1 MGRLKLKPY
10 MLQLVTHELM
20 FVQVV
25 LLSKT
30 HSMFSFIMGIAHFE
44 FPSPHVTLKLYSLVV
59 VMLDMTIALFGNLL
73 HQSLHCFRQLLSSS
87 SSGSLVIGALV

>member
-1 MGRLKLKPY
+1 
-10 MLQLVTHELM
+10 LVTHELM